1 MKNVDKIFEHIIRYI
16 SKKNVFAFDYFY
28 DKPEVLF
35 ACLE

>member
-1 MKNVDKIFEHIIRYI
+1 MENVDKIFEHIIRYI
-16 SKKNVFAFDYFY
+16 FKKNVFAFDCLY